1 VAYDK
6 NGPSAIPARG
16 LNKILGTADST
27 TLVIKGWKARR
38 HQQQFCDT
46 EESVA
51 RVAAVGHAT

>member
-1 VAYDK
+1 
-6 NGPSAIPARG
+6 
-16 LNKILGTADST
+16 LNKTLGTADST